1 MLCLRIPDY
10 LASVSTNLAQMR
22 RRENNKQQ
30 IFRYNHLLLLN
41 KNGAPGEIRTP
52 DRLVR
57 SVTAQPRLPNDLIE
71 LLGFLLSNSFRLYGV
86 ICPYLQLYW
95 PFYWTAKTVV
105 SPSHQPDYYRVM
117 SRSFAS
123 LAGYFCCWSTRNLST
138 RHAQAPRSLSQ
149 WYRPVCVPNP

>member
-57 SVTAQPRLPNDLIE
+57 SVPAEYAYPI
-71 LLGFLLSNSFRLYGV
+71 V
-86 ICPYLQLYW
+86 IHL
-95 PFYWTAKTVV
+95 FYTTYAV
-105 SPSHQPDYYRVM
+105 Q
-117 SRSFAS
+117 
-123 LAGYFCCWSTRNLST
+123 
-138 RHAQAPRSLSQ
+138 
-149 WYRPVCVPNP
+149 